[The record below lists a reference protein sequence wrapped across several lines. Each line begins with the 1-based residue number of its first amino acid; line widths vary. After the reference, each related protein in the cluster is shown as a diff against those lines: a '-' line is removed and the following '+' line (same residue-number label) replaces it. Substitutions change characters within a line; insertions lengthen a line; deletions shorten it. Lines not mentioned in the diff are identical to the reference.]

1 MAQSAVARAA
11 EAVLLE
17 DTAAVATT
25 RNAVTLRSCVAATI
39 TVLSIVW
46 CLDLPRAVGIVVYTE
61 QYLALMLGLCFALV
75 FLQSPARIGSR
86 RTRLPWYDAALALM
100 GLGAAWYTSFNY
112 AAMVDSMIEKPTSTL
127 IVGLILFSVAMEAM
141 RRTSGWTMFC
151 VVGGVVAYA
160 LFGHHGPGLLQTREI
175 PFDKL
180 FIYLALDSSALIG
193 PTLEI
198 GVTVVLAFIFFGNLL
213 IRSHGSNF
221 FNEFAIALLGRYR
234 GGSAKCAI
242 VASGLFGTITGT
254 AASNIMAVGTI
265 TIPMMRKAGY
275 PAHVAAAI
283 EAVASTGGA
292 LMPPVMGAVA
302 FLMADI
308 LQIPYREIAIAAAV
322 PAVLYYLALFI
333 VADLEAAKGGY
344 ARVAQELIPKLRHVF
359 ETGWVFLL
367 PFAALIWAMFG
378 ANVAAERAAL
388 YAAVAVLIVGFALGY
403 KDKHLSL
410 RDVWDSL
417 VETSAGA
424 VSVILI
430 VAASGFI
437 MGVLN
442 LSGLGFALTMALVEL
457 GSDNVIYLL
466 VMCAVINVFLGLG
479 MPAIGVYV
487 LLAVVV
493 APSLVQVGI
502 SPLAAH
508 MFIFYF
514 GLMSAITPPVAVSAF
529 FAAQIA
535 GSPLQKT
542 GWTAMRFGW
551 TAYIVPFLFVF
562 SPSFFLM
569 GPIGTVLFDVATAI
583 GAVWVITAAFV
594 GYLFRPLATN
604 RRILLAV
611 AGALLMVPLGLAPW
625 TIWCNLAAG
634 ALAILLIA
642 WEGLAARRLFR

>member
-11 EAVLLE
+11 TDAVLHE
-17 DTAAVATT
+17 DTDPATK
-25 RNAVTLRSCVAATI
+25 NVVCLRTGVAAAITI
-39 TVLSIVW
+39 ISIVW
-46 CLDLPRAVGIVVYTE
+46 CLDIPRAVGIVVYTE
-61 QYLALMLGLCFALV
+61 QYLALMLGFCIALV

-86 RTRLPWYDAALALM
+86 RTRLPWYDACAALL
-100 GLGAAWYTSFNY
+100 GVGAAWYTAFNY
-112 AAMVDSMIEKPTSTL
+112 PVMVGTMIEKPTETL
-127 IVGLILFSVAMEAM
+127 AVGLILFSVAMEAM
-141 RRTSGWTMFC
+141 RRTSGWTMFVTVAL
-151 VVGGVVAYA
+151 VVGYA
-160 LFGHHGPGLLQTREI
+160 LVGHQGPGLLQTREI

-213 IRSHGSNF
+213 IRSHGSHF
-221 FNEFAIALLGRYR
+221 FNEFAIAALGRFR

-265 TIPMMRKAGY
+265 TIPLMRKAGY

-308 LQIPYREIAIAAAV
+308 LQMPYREIAIAAAV

-333 VADLEAAKGGY
+333 FADLEAAKGGY
-344 ARVAQELIPKLRHVF
+344 ARVAPELIPKLRHAF

-367 PFAALIWAMFG
+367 PFGALIWAMFG

-388 YAAVAVLIVGFALGY
+388 YSAATVLIVGFTLGY
-403 KDKHLSL
+403 KGKQLTL
-410 RDVWDSL
+410 RDVWGAL
-417 VETSAGA
+417 VDTSAGA

-457 GSDNVIYLL
+457 GSDNVMYLL
-466 VMCAVINVFLGLG
+466 LMCAVINVFLGLG

-502 SPLAAH
+502 PPLAAH

-514 GLMSAITPPVAVSAF
+514 GLMSSITPPVAVSAF

-562 SPSFFLM
+562 SPSLFLI
-569 GPIGTVLFDVATAI
+569 GPVGTVLYDIATAI
-583 GAVWVITAAFV
+583 GGVWLVTAAFV
-594 GYLFRPLATN
+594 GYLFRPLAQG
-604 RRILLAV
+604 RRLALAL
-611 AGALLMVPLGLAPW
+611 AGALLMIPVGLAPW
-625 TIWCNLAAG
+625 TIWCNLAG
-634 ALAILLIA
+634 GTLAILVVA
-642 WEGLAARRLFR
+642 AEGLAARRL